1 MDNLLKWLKKTSL
14 SLVVYSDYLLFV
26 FLIMVKL
33 YVFAIMTET
42 IFVPQGAVGYIK
54 DVLTFLISDTP
65 EKNLRAG
72 LVMVSFG
79 SILIASFWTLL
90 FKGKKRWISLL
101 VLDGL
106 LTFIIVA
113 DAVYYR
119 YFEDIISSTVL
130 MQFKQVSSLGSSI
143 SNLFSWSDL
152 LFIIDLIILIPV
164 VILAIKWSKGNL
176 RSSIWM
182 RITTAIMALM
192 IGIFCAYYPIKVFL
206 GFGGSWLFEKTLS
219 NMRVYDLTGLLGFH
233 GYDTYRFISESL
245 DSQTVTAE
253 RKDEIQ
259 DWFLKHQEV
268 LSTKSDY
275 YGIAEGKNVIIIQ
288 LEAFQSM
295 LIDEKVN
302 GQEITPN
309 LNKLKKESLN
319 FTNFYDQTASGRTSD
334 AEFLLNTSLY
344 PLPSGSAYIKHSG
357 NEFSSTPA
365 LFKEEGYSTE
375 AYHAYKP
382 SFWNRY
388 IMYQTLGFDEFNSL
402 DDFKETETIGWTISD
417 KAFLNQSAEMMEQQN
432 KPSYSMLI
440 TLTSHY
446 PYEFPEKHKKMD
458 LTGLNDTTF
467 KNYLQSAHYVDE
479 AMGKFIQKLKDQ
491 GVWDDSVVMLYGDHD
506 SGLMAEDGE
515 MAKFMEVDKNKTE
528 YLKEKERLP
537 LMIRLPDGE
546 KAGTYEK
553 TMGQIDLG
561 PTLMH
566 LLGIDMSKEYMIG
579 TPAFVEHQ
587 NPVVFRS
594 GSYITEEVVYQAS
607 IDGVFD
613 NGSCYDL
620 ELKEK
625 INLVNCQEP
634 YEKAVNQLQMSDQIL
649 GSDLI
654 REYRKSEQ

>member
-1 MDNLLKWLKKTSL
+1 MDILLKWLKKSSL
-14 SLVVYSDYLLFV
+14 TLLGFSDYFLFV
-26 FLIMVKL
+26 LLIMVKL
-33 YVFAIMTET
+33 YIFAIMTET

-54 DVLTFLISDTP
+54 DVITFLISDTP
-65 EKNLRAG
+65 ESNLRAG

-79 SILIASFWTLL
+79 SILIISFWTLL
-90 FKGKKRWISLL
+90 LKGKKRWISLL
-101 VLDGL
+101 ALDGL
-106 LTFIIVA
+106 LTFIILA
-113 DAVYYR
+113 DTVYYR

-130 MQFKQVSSLGSSI
+130 MQFRQVSSLGSSI

-152 LFIIDLIILIPV
+152 LFVIDLIILIPV
-164 VILAIKWSKGNL
+164 VILGIKWSEGNL
-176 RSSIWM
+176 CSSIWM
-182 RITTAIMALM
+182 RMTTAIMALM
-192 IGIFCAYYPIKVFL
+192 IGIFCTYYPIKVFL

-245 DSQTVTAE
+245 ESKTVSTE
-253 RKDEIQ
+253 RKEEIQ
-259 DWFLKHQEV
+259 DWLLKHQEV
-268 LSTKSDY
+268 LSTESDY
-275 YGIAEGKNVIIIQ
+275 YGISEGKNVIIIQ

-302 GQEITPN
+302 GREITPN
-309 LNKLKKESLN
+309 LNKLKKESMN

-357 NEFSSTPA
+357 NEFSSMPA
-365 LFKEEGYSTE
+365 LFKKEGFSTE
-375 AYHAYKP
+375 VFHAYKP

-388 IMYQTLGFDEFNSL
+388 MMYQTLGFDKFNSL
-402 DDFKETETIGWTISD
+402 EDFKETEMIGWSISD
-417 KAFLNQSAEMMEQQN
+417 KAFLNQSAEMMEKQK
-432 KPSYSMLI
+432 KPSYSFLI

-446 PYEFPEKHKKMD
+446 PYEFPEKYKKLD
-458 LTGLNDTTF
+458 LSGLNDETF
-467 KNYLQSAHYVDE
+467 KNYLQSTHYVDE
-479 AMGKFIQKLKDQ
+479 AMGEFVQKLKDQ
-491 GVWDDSVVMLYGDHD
+491 GAWNDSVVMLFGDHD

-515 MAKFMEVDKNKTE
+515 MAKFMKVDKNKTE

-546 KAGTYEK
+546 KAGTYDK
-553 TMGQIDLG
+553 TIGHIDLG

-587 NPVVFRS
+587 NNVVFRS
-594 GSYITEEVVYQAS
+594 GSFITDEVLYKAS
-607 IDGVFD
+607 IDGDFES
-613 NGSCYDL
+613 GSCYDL
-620 ELKEK
+620 KLKEK

-654 REYRKSEQ
+654 REYRKNEL